1 MSVPGGRGGR
11 EGGRSRCHMSVRSQC
26 FGRRET
32 NPELIHRAGTRV
44 RVGETSA
51 CIKRASV
58 FPSVCPCHSAAHCAS
73 SSSSSSSS
81 AQRSRLITLSHEVY
95 SFPIPDPPSPHP
107 PPYPPPYPP
116 PHPPPYHPPHPPF
129 PLPRPIDIIIRFL
142 FLGAKNPKK
151 TRCT

>member
-1 MSVPGGRGGR
+1 MGVILFCRCRGVWAGGRDGGRGP
-11 EGGRSRCHMSVRSQC
+11 CHMSVRSQF

-73 SSSSSSSS
+73 SSSSSSS

-95 SFPIPDPPSPHP
+95 SFPIPDPPPPHP
-107 PPYPPPYPP
+107 PPYPPP
-116 PHPPPYHPPHPPF
+116 HPPHPPF
-129 PLPRPIDIIIRFL
+129 PLPRPIDIILTVFYCSSC
-142 FLGAKNPKK
+142 K
-151 TRCT
+151 C